1 MGMTL
6 YNIAADMLR
15 ILDELEENG
24 GELTPEL
31 EEALALT
38 SENFDN
44 KAVGYIEAARKYRD
58 LAANSAERIKEFQR
72 IKKTAEN
79 TEKRLKERL
88 LFAMQAFGD
97 KSREVGEYKISI
109 RNSVSVF
116 IEDEENLLPCYLK
129 TTTAPDK
136 TAIADALKSGIE
148 VAGARLETNQTLNI
162 R

>member
-1 MGMTL
+1 MKMTL
-6 YNIAADMLR
+6 YNITAEQLR
-15 ILDELEENG
+15 ILDILEEND

-38 SENFDN
+38 SEAFDE
-44 KAVGYIEAARKYRD
+44 KAAGYIEAVRKYRD

-79 TEKRLKERL
+79 IEKRLKERL

-97 KSREVGEYKISI
+97 TSRDVGAHKLSI

-116 IEDEENLLPCYLK
+116 IEDEERLLPCYLK

-148 VAGARLETNQTLNI
+148 VAGARFETNQSLNI